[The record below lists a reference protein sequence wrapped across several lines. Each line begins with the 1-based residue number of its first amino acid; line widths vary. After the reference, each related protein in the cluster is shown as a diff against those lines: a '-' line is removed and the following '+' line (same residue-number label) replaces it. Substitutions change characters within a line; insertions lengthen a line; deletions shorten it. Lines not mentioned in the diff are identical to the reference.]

1 MRKVHFISLF
11 VAIALTAALYFLVNT
26 KPPKVVNEKG
36 TTAGP
41 MQGGQGMQP
50 HAHAAPPT
58 DSILTAARTQLPA
71 HAVSEITAIET
82 QLSGITDSTKM
93 APVYTELAKAW
104 QQHKQLP
111 VAAYYLSKA
120 AKLEN
125 SEKKL
130 NFAGQFFLDL
140 VHETSSESVRMWEA
154 EQAVSCF
161 QRSLELNP
169 GNDTTKMA
177 LAATYIE
184 GVGETMQGVQ
194 MLLGITREKPD
205 NVPANLMLGRLS
217 VQSGQFDK
225 AIQRFETI
233 LKQEPKNTEA
243 LYFLAESYK
252 GKGNKEKAIALFEEC
267 KKIVNKPEFSRDIDN
282 YIKSFK

>member
-11 VAIALTAALYFLVNT
+11 VAIALIAALYFLVNT
-26 KPPKVVNEKG
+26 KPPKVVSEQG

-50 HAHAAPPT
+50 HAHAAST

-71 HAVSEITAIET
+71 HAVTEISAIET
-82 QLSGITDSTKM
+82 QLSAITDSVKM
-93 APVYTELAKAW
+93 SPVYTELAKAW

-111 VAAYYLSKA
+111 VAAYYLAKA

-169 GNDTTKMA
+169 DNDTTKMA

-252 GKGNKEKAIALFEEC
+252 GKGNKEKAIELFEEC

>member
-1 MRKVHFISLF
+1 MRKVHFISIL
-11 VAIALTAALYFLVNT
+11 ASAALIAALFFLGNT
-26 KPPKVVNEKG
+26 KPPKPTKEEG
-36 TTAGP
+36 TAQGP
-41 MQGGQGMQP
+41 VQGGQGMQP
-50 HAHAAPPT
+50 QHAPPAST
-58 DSILTAARTQLPA
+58 DSILTASRAQLPA
-71 HAVSEITAIET
+71 HAVTEIDSIAK
-82 QLSGITDSTKM
+82 QLAGIQDSAKM
-93 APVYTELAKAW
+93 APVFTTLAKEW

-111 VAAYYLSKA
+111 VAAYYYAKA

-154 EQAVSCF
+154 EQAAACF
-161 QRSLELNP
+161 QRSLELDPN
-169 GNDTTKMA
+169 NDTTKMA

-194 MLLGITREKPD
+194 ILLGITREKPD
-205 NVPANLMLGRLS
+205 NIPANLMLGRMA

-225 AIQRFETI
+225 AIKRFETI
-233 LKQEPKNTEA
+233 LKLEPKNTEA
-243 LYFLAESYK
+243 LYFLAEAYK
-252 GKGNKEKAIALFEEC
+252 GKGNKEKAIELFEEC
-267 KKIVNKPEFSRDIDN
+267 KKIVNKPEFSSDIDN